1 MRTSTIVRAAGGGAL
16 ALGLVGAGVAVL
28 ADGSPREAATVAGDT
43 AAADTGGGAA
53 AERLEAMQR
62 DLGLSEAESLELV
75 ETEAE
80 ARSTDAALRSA
91 LGEDF
96 GGSWFDIGSGTLT
109 VAVTDASAAPEVTAA
124 GAEAEVVDNG
134 RDGLDAMI
142 DDLNAEG
149 AALSE
154 GIAGWYPDI
163 RQDSVVITALEGE
176 EAAAAEFARAAGVPE
191 DAYTVESTRDEPR
204 LYADIVGGDAY
215 STGGG
220 RCSIGFATESGFVTA
235 GHCGSAGTRVSSQDG
250 SGTGTVTG
258 AEFPGADMAAV
269 RADAGWTPTPAVND
283 YAGGTVAVAGSEE
296 APEGASVCRS
306 GSTTG
311 WHCGTIQAKNR
322 SVSYPQGTVNGLTQT
337 DVCAEPGDS
346 GGSWVSG
353 DQAQGVT
360 SGGSGDCTS
369 GGTTFFQPVN
379 PILDAYGVALSTG

>member
-16 ALGLVGAGVAVL
+16 ALGLVAAGFAAL
-28 ADGSPREAATVAGDT
+28 SGESPREAATVAADSASGGSVAGDPV
-43 AAADTGGGAA
+43 
-53 AERLEAMQR
+53 EAMQR
-62 DLGLSEAESLELV
+62 DLGLSE
-75 ETEAE
+75 TEAQELLDAQAE
-80 ARSTDAALRSA
+80 AGQTHRALSSD

-96 GGSWFDIGSGTLT
+96 GGSWFDIETGTLT
-109 VAVTDASAAPEVTAA
+109 VAVTDAAAADEVTAA

-134 RDGLDAMI
+134 QDELDAVVA
-142 DDLNAEG
+142 DLNAEG
-149 AALSE
+149 AELSE

-163 RQDSVVITALEGE
+163 RQDSVVITALEGQ
-176 EAAAAEFARAAGVPE
+176 EAAAQDFAQAAGVPE
-191 DAYTVESTRDEPR
+191 GAYTVETTEDEPR
-204 LYADIVGGDAY
+204 LYADVVGGDAY

-220 RCSIGFATESGFVTA
+220 RCSIGFATETGFVTA
-235 GHCGSAGTRVSSQDG
+235 GHCGAAGTRVGSQDG
-250 SGTGTVTG
+250 SGTGTVTD

-269 RADAGWTPTPAVND
+269 ETDDGWTPTPAVND

-311 WHCGTIQAKNR
+311 WHCGTIQAKNQ

-346 GGSWVSG
+346 GGSWLSD

-379 PILDAYGVALSTG
+379 PILEAYGVTLLTG